1 MIPGFSSVRF
11 INVAARRP
19 TIPAAPVDGMAREE
33 VQMAES
39 TDKQGASMGRAVAL
53 NLHALDVFEFA
64 RTGRQAAGQFDI
76 GELARLAAEVP
87 ADAVTLDDYDPAL
100 HWQAQ
105 GGSVRELRP
114 DGTVLDEPYLR
125 VTVHGAIWLQCQRCM
140 EPFRVPLDI
149 DAEYRIVERDDEADE
164 RALDDTSF
172 DVIVGSRQF
181 DFVELI
187 EEELLLSLPLV
198 PKHEVCTQIH
208 ESLVTGA
215 AGEHARDSGDEADES
230 PAGDEAQREHPFAAL
245 EALKGGGSKSGPTH

>member
-1 MIPGFSSVRF
+1 M
-11 INVAARRP
+11 
-19 TIPAAPVDGMAREE
+19 TREE
-33 VQMAES
+33 VQVAES
-39 TDKQGASMGRAVAL
+39 TDKRSASTGREAAL
-53 NLHALDVFEFA
+53 NLHALDLFEFA
-64 RTGRQAAGQFDI
+64 RTGRQAMGQFDV

-87 ADAVTLDDYDPAL
+87 ADAVTLGDYDPAL
-100 HWQAQ
+100 RWHAQ
-105 GGSVRELRP
+105 GGSVRELQP
-114 DGTVLDEPYLR
+114 DGAVLDEPCLR
-125 VTVHGAIWLQCQRCM
+125 VVVHGAIWLQCQRCM

-149 DAEYRIVERDDEADE
+149 DAEYRIVESDDEADE

-215 AGEHARDSGDEADES
+215 AGEHARDPDAEAGES
-230 PAGDEAQREHPFAAL
+230 LAGDEVQREHPFAAL
-245 EALKGGGSKSGPTH
+245 EALKGGGPKSGPTH